1 MTNISSV
8 WQVYQDLPP
17 IQKHIVKISSV
28 VYEYINESVL
38 IDICRR
44 LDISPDIALYTLSR
58 FRVFKQDIIIAG
70 IWQAKS
76 DAVSSIRCHDD
87 IVELVFREAIREPY
101 FNRLVNIIDEKMKI
115 DSWYYYG
122 TSFDRAIRDLRIGL
136 IKDDSSKLDVVN
148 RILLDRYGRDMNA
161 FNFHYRFFGNPP
173 DIEWIKQFAVSH
185 QITVLNVYN
194 VYLVNNL
201 DDPMPLLNIIEQDY
215 YAKSPNEE
223 LRFLVMQQKI
233 HIHTLRGNKA
243 ILAQLAAALPPQSPQ
258 TFAELGTIYFLD
270 GNYEKAIENLST
282 YVKLYRKDAGRRK
295 IYPANFAG
303 MAYVLSRLTK
313 ADQAQLAILE
323 EDIKLCVWYP
333 TKALLALV
341 LLKKNETKLAFSHL
355 KEILSETN
363 HALTNLIVYMCFYWL
378 GNEYIKQ
385 YIDEIKRIYQVAG
398 KNGYK
403 WIELEAA
410 ALLANLVEKNELY
423 EARQKHLEE
432 EIACKSLLS
441 VFERQEEWQ
450 RALEALAIVGKT
462 TPDVDLIR
470 GGNRIV
476 WLIDFEARL
485 IQPREQSL
493 NKTGKWSDG
502 RNIAVKRIVANDVP
516 AMTPQDWLI
525 CNALTVQSGYYNYPQ
540 WDFEKAALA
549 MVGHPLLFLLKSPGV
564 QIVLEKADPELIIN
578 ETPKGYEVKFNLP
591 IGQLEQNV
599 IIKETSTRY
608 KLVKIERKH
617 IEIARAMGG
626 STLNVPSKARET
638 LGQISKKLASL
649 VNIHSPIIQDDDDDI
664 KLRESD
670 ERIYFQLLPFG
681 EGLKA
686 EMYVKPFTEVPPY
699 AKPGE
704 GSASLLIKIDNKPI
718 QVKRNFKREKSNMA
732 NVVANCSV
740 LAKNENKD
748 NEWIFDEIEE
758 SLQLLVE
765 LEPLVQE
772 NKVLVEWP
780 KGERFRIKYQ
790 IGMNNFSLRAKKQ
803 GDWFNLEGE
812 VALDETSVMQMRE
825 LLDLVQNSDSR
836 FVALNDGSFMALT
849 KEFRRRLNE
858 LNAYLE
864 NSRSG
869 NNRIHNLAAFALDD
883 FTRSIGKF
891 EADNHWK
898 DHIKKLKNVQKYD
911 PQLPSTLQ
919 ADLRNYQIDGFKWLS
934 QMAYWGVGACLADD
948 MGLGKTLQALAVI
961 LERAHQGPTL
971 IVAPASVC
979 QNWINEANRF
989 APTLQPLLFGKGD
1002 RQTMAD
1008 ALKPFDMLV
1017 CSYTLMQQE
1026 GEMLSKIQWAT
1037 SVLDEAQAI
1046 KNQNTKRS
1054 KAAMDLNSSFRIITT
1069 GTPIENHLGELW
1081 NLFNFIN
1088 PNMLGNLQSFNE
1100 RFAIP
1105 IERNNDKDRRRQ
1117 LQRLIQPFILRRRK
1131 NQVLEELPSKTEIA
1145 LSVELS
1151 KEELAFYEAIRQ
1163 SAIQKIE
1170 AMKDYNE
1177 GTQRI
1182 QILAEIMRLRQAA
1195 CNPELVSPNINI
1207 NSSKLQLFA
1216 EVVTELLENG
1226 HKALVFSQFVGHLRI
1241 IERKVQ
1247 ELGIKYQYLDGQ
1259 TPVQNR
1265 QKLVDDFQRG
1275 NGDLFLISLKAGGV
1289 GLNLTAADYVIIMD
1303 PWWNPAVEDQ
1313 AADRAHRIG
1322 QQRPVTIYR
1331 LITQSTIEEK
1341 IVQLHTQK
1349 RDLADSLLEGTDS
1362 SGRLSSEELLRLIKE
1377 I

>member
-1 MTNISSV
+1 
-8 WQVYQDLPP
+8 
-17 IQKHIVKISSV
+17 
-28 VYEYINESVL
+28 
-38 IDICRR
+38 
-44 LDISPDIALYTLSR
+44 
-58 FRVFKQDIIIAG
+58 
-70 IWQAKS
+70 
-76 DAVSSIRCHDD
+76 
-87 IVELVFREAIREPY
+87 
-101 FNRLVNIIDEKMKI
+101 
-115 DSWYYYG
+115 
-122 TSFDRAIRDLRIGL
+122 
-136 IKDDSSKLDVVN
+136 
-148 RILLDRYGRDMNA
+148 
-161 FNFHYRFFGNPP
+161 
-173 DIEWIKQFAVSH
+173 
-185 QITVLNVYN
+185 
-194 VYLVNNL
+194 
-201 DDPMPLLNIIEQDY
+201 
-215 YAKSPNEE
+215 
-223 LRFLVMQQKI
+223 
-233 HIHTLRGNKA
+233 
-243 ILAQLAAALPPQSPQ
+243 
-258 TFAELGTIYFLD
+258 
-270 GNYEKAIENLST
+270 
-282 YVKLYRKDAGRRK
+282 
-295 IYPANFAG
+295 
-303 MAYVLSRLTK
+303 
-313 ADQAQLAILE
+313 
-323 EDIKLCVWYP
+323 
-333 TKALLALV
+333 
-341 LLKKNETKLAFSHL
+341 
-355 KEILSETN
+355 
-363 HALTNLIVYMCFYWL
+363 
-378 GNEYIKQ
+378 
-385 YIDEIKRIYQVAG
+385 
-398 KNGYK
+398 
-403 WIELEAA
+403 
-410 ALLANLVEKNELY
+410 
-423 EARQKHLEE
+423 
-432 EIACKSLLS
+432 
-441 VFERQEEWQ
+441 
-450 RALEALAIVGKT
+450 
-462 TPDVDLIR
+462 
-470 GGNRIV
+470 
-476 WLIDFEARL
+476 
-485 IQPREQSL
+485 
-493 NKTGKWSDG
+493 
-502 RNIAVKRIVANDVP
+502 
-516 AMTPQDWLI
+516 
-525 CNALTVQSGYYNYPQ
+525 
-540 WDFEKAALA
+540 
-549 MVGHPLLFLLKSPGV
+549 
-564 QIVLEKADPELIIN
+564 
-578 ETPKGYEVKFNLP
+578 
-591 IGQLEQNV
+591 
-599 IIKETSTRY
+599 
-608 KLVKIERKH
+608 
-617 IEIARAMGG
+617 
-626 STLNVPSKARET
+626 
-638 LGQISKKLASL
+638 
-649 VNIHSPIIQDDDDDI
+649 
-664 KLRESD
+664 
-670 ERIYFQLLPFG
+670 
-681 EGLKA
+681 
-686 EMYVKPFTEVPPY
+686 
-699 AKPGE
+699 
-704 GSASLLIKIDNKPI
+704 
-718 QVKRNFKREKSNMA
+718 
-732 NVVANCSV
+732 
-740 LAKNENKD
+740 
-748 NEWIFDEIEE
+748 
-758 SLQLLVE
+758 
-765 LEPLVQE
+765 
-772 NKVLVEWP
+772 
-780 KGERFRIKYQ
+780 
-790 IGMNNFSLRAKKQ
+790 
-803 GDWFNLEGE
+803 
-812 VALDETSVMQMRE
+812 
-825 LLDLVQNSDSR
+825 
-836 FVALNDGSFMALT
+836 
-849 KEFRRRLNE
+849 
-858 LNAYLE
+858 
-864 NSRSG
+864 
-869 NNRIHNLAAFALDD
+869 
-883 FTRSIGKF
+883 
-891 EADNHWK
+891 
-898 DHIKKLKNVQKYD
+898 
-911 PQLPSTLQ
+911 
-919 ADLRNYQIDGFKWLS
+919 
-934 QMAYWGVGACLADD
+934 MAYWGVGACLADD